1 MELQFCRLPVGTPP
15 EKIVTVWSIEDWKL
29 DSLYIADHDMN
40 LFYHQY
46 GQVFADGIYNNLRH
60 GAVDM
65 WGINYYASLQ
75 IDIILNK
82 LAQIKPV
89 DYESLAAWLIAFNG
103 FYILG
108 I

>member
-1 MELQFCRLPVGTPP
+1 
-15 EKIVTVWSIEDWKL
+15 
-29 DSLYIADHDMN
+29 
-40 LFYHQY
+40 
-46 GQVFADGIYNNLRH
+46 
-60 GAVDM
+60 M